1 MENRNRNKILF
12 LAITAVVMASFL
24 TVSMIYGKI
33 QTDMLKMIRSDGMTV
48 SAYLKN
54 GTEDSVWQLNHLPY
68 VKETGMKKNAGKLM
82 DDMGI
87 VDPEA
92 GMRLSLEFYWNDIF
106 CGELTGKQ
114 DFILSG
120 YYVDAKDTMI
130 EEPEAYISGAR
141 LEACSIDQ
149 FPCRILIDTDR
160 DYLDGARVEKILYR
174 DLILKENQQVVSMD
188 SAFSR
193 AVTKTAGGCG
203 AAFILCL
210 TFVLVLFLFI
220 YDILYLSMGK
230 DIRQYGLLRVLGVS
244 DRQIKKIVYIQMLQV
259 CLAGNGAGSV
269 IAFIIAEGILA
280 GRISRTNISGNGEGI
295 RIAYGCFLP
304 VISLLVFVVV
314 FLVVHILLK
323 KMLNLRSMQASG
335 YENAG
340 RSPKRM
346 TKEKKC
352 WKKRYPNPIL
362 QIAWMNMMRSKKK
375 CLLIVC
381 SLALGCEAALVSVMI
396 GKGADIMSDLQ
407 QNPDFKICMTYEF
420 CTALI
425 ESSQEKEGI
434 LEEPGD
440 FHVEDFTKTEGFLP
454 ILDKEGRESFQILNM
469 QEDPVII
476 IQKTGVCETE
486 KLKQYI
492 KDQSSI
498 DLDTFLNQNGV
509 LILHRHP
516 LSEAA
521 KENTE
526 KYIGTSI
533 GIYDLVPVGTDMS
546 GYRPVPLVNCGYLDL
561 TDHEFPEL
569 DVMWNGEKTICM
581 AVSEDTFE
589 ELSRYLTPRTFQL
602 SFDVE
607 HGREPEIKKALKQ
620 WVKTINT
627 GSVKQLS
634 LICNSDR
641 IVREQNYILAARY
654 VMWTVSLIF
663 IFMGIMNYL
672 NIMLTDIVIRSR
684 EFTVMRNIGLTEN
697 QLKWM
702 LTLEGL
708 FYCMITAGI
717 LGSFGN
723 GILYLTGKYMKGRL
737 PYFVFQY
744 PLSELPGILAALLL
758 LCSLIPC
765 SIYRLQ
771 NYGKSKTVM

>member
-48 SAYLKN
+48 SAYLEN

-304 VISLLVFVVV
+304 VICLLVFVVV

-509 LILHRHP
+509 LILHRHL

-561 TDHEFPEL
+561 TDHGFPEL

-641 IVREQNYILAARY
+641 IVREQNYILATRY

-708 FYCMITAGI
+708 FYSMITAGI

-744 PLSELPGILAALLL
+744 PLSELLGILAALLL

-771 NYGKSKTVM
+771 NYGKSKAVM

>member
-1 MENRNRNKILF
+1 
-12 LAITAVVMASFL
+12 
-24 TVSMIYGKI
+24 
-33 QTDMLKMIRSDGMTV
+33 
-48 SAYLKN
+48 
-54 GTEDSVWQLNHLPY
+54 
-68 VKETGMKKNAGKLM
+68 
-82 DDMGI
+82 
-87 VDPEA
+87 
-92 GMRLSLEFYWNDIF
+92 
-106 CGELTGKQ
+106 
-114 DFILSG
+114 
-120 YYVDAKDTMI
+120 
-130 EEPEAYISGAR
+130 
-141 LEACSIDQ
+141 
-149 FPCRILIDTDR
+149 
-160 DYLDGARVEKILYR
+160 
-174 DLILKENQQVVSMD
+174 
-188 SAFSR
+188 
-193 AVTKTAGGCG
+193 
-203 AAFILCL
+203 
-210 TFVLVLFLFI
+210 
-220 YDILYLSMGK
+220 
-230 DIRQYGLLRVLGVS
+230 
-244 DRQIKKIVYIQMLQV
+244 MLQV

-304 VISLLVFVVV
+304 VICLLVFVVV

-323 KMLNLRSMQASG
+323 KMLNLRSMQASV

-486 KLKQYI
+486 KL
-492 KDQSSI
+492 
-498 DLDTFLNQNGV
+498 NQNGV
-509 LILHRHP
+509 LILHRHL

-561 TDHEFPEL
+561 TDHGFPEL

-708 FYCMITAGI
+708 FYSMITAGI

-771 NYGKSKTVM
+771 NYGKSKAVM

>member
-48 SAYLKN
+48 SAYLEN

-120 YYVDAKDTMI
+120 YYVDAKDTMV

-323 KMLNLRSMQASG
+323 KMLNLRSMQASV

-434 LEEPGD
+434 LEEPRD

-509 LILHRHP
+509 LILHRHL

-561 TDHEFPEL
+561 TDHGFPEL

-708 FYCMITAGI
+708 FYSMITAGI

-744 PLSELPGILAALLL
+744 PLSELLGILAALLL

-771 NYGKSKTVM
+771 NYGKSKAVM

>member
-48 SAYLKN
+48 SAYLEN

-120 YYVDAKDTMI
+120 YYVDAKDTMV

-323 KMLNLRSMQASG
+323 KMLNLRSMQASV

-454 ILDKEGRESFQILNM
+454 ILDKEGRERFQILNM

-509 LILHRHP
+509 LILHRHL

-561 TDHEFPEL
+561 TDHGFPEL

-708 FYCMITAGI
+708 FYSMITAGI

-744 PLSELPGILAALLL
+744 PLSELLGILAALLL

-771 NYGKSKTVM
+771 NYGKSKAVM

>member
-48 SAYLKN
+48 SAYLEN

-120 YYVDAKDTMI
+120 CYVDAKDTMI

-304 VISLLVFVVV
+304 VICLLVFVVV

-323 KMLNLRSMQASG
+323 KMLNLRSMQASV

-486 KLKQYI
+486 ELKQYI

-509 LILHRHP
+509 LILHRHL

-561 TDHEFPEL
+561 TDHGFPEL

-708 FYCMITAGI
+708 FYSMITAGI